1 MGLAVHLGQ
10 DKDIQRDAT
19 GSVKHAISLAK
30 TILECVEQ
38 TALEYINA
46 VGDGPENQ
54 EVMTF
59 HANLLLF
66 QISALSEVQSYHRAF
81 PWRLV
86 ECLDP
91 ASWATVLP
99 AMKDLW
105 YFVINM
111 ADCLKPNDK
120 LYWIVQV
127 TRFQP
132 FRDVMIAGEFI
143 DFDVQRMGSPASRPL
158 QENILAICGLQEAG
172 APTSLLSSLPSE
184 LAFNKLRDAAKRH
197 SKQERCQPAALHS
210 VAWKASVSHVCG
222 CESLELTEEDW
233 AVPMKASQIKVSVHS
248 NMRSSCSDMGIS
260 VEGLTRHKQANQ
272 YTKPHI
278 WTARLEYLEVL
289 SNAFKAAEGTI
300 EDKRVAVTKMHQ
312 LSWLCKVLP
321 CMWFLKPKTEEADIP
336 HESLIIVKAGPFT
349 ARCVKLSTLG
359 DNWYRLQSSDPL
371 HEVIVT
377 DLDQVTLAQATP
389 DIHAG
394 ALAWAKTGPWL
405 SIVDFV
411 CDHGIENV
419 GAQLLI
425 SLCALLKIPGH
436 SKLDH
441 KHRVELFLKT
451 CGRSEEYV
459 ARVLENLPEPRK
471 RTAKESE
478 VPKCFQLPICFKLY
492 ILNFLWV
499 VRSLEL
505 DLCIFLLFLAGG
517 RDGRR

>member
-1 MGLAVHLGQ
+1 M
-10 DKDIQRDAT
+10 
-19 GSVKHAISLAK
+19 SLA
-30 TILECVEQ
+30 
-38 TALEYINA
+38 
-46 VGDGPENQ
+46 GSS
-54 EVMTF
+54 
-59 HANLLLF
+59 LLLL
-66 QISALSEVQSYHRAF
+66 QHYIV
-81 PWRLV
+81 
-86 ECLDP
+86 CL
-91 ASWATVLP
+91 
-99 AMKDLW
+99 
-105 YFVINM
+105 
-111 ADCLKPNDK
+111 
-120 LYWIVQV
+120 
-127 TRFQP
+127 R
-132 FRDVMIAGEFI
+132 FI

-492 ILNFLWV
+492 ILNFLWI